1 MKRKISLEF
10 ILLIFSSLIVF
21 IIGAT
26 LFARHSLN
34 RITQLNLEKYLQIIE
49 IDYSNLNEQEI
60 VDKYT
65 DLNDYLRITF
75 IDKDGVVIT
84 DSLSTDLD
92 NHINRPEIQ
101 NIGNFY
107 IRRSSTLN
115 IDMMYLAKLVNDEIY
130 LRVAIPSSSV
140 LSFLNDFIALSVI
153 VGAVI
158 IVLSIMSS
166 NYLINQSL
174 KPLKDINNILK
185 SVNQGEYQ
193 EILPIIKYDEINQLI
208 NEINEI
214 NRTISENIKS
224 LKSEKLKSD
233 FLLEQMNQGICVLD
247 KDMKVVL
254 LNQYLQKLYHFN
266 IDFNLNKD
274 YRYLFRDDL
283 IQEKIKQVYK
293 DKGNQNLI
301 EKINDRFYSVTITYS
316 KEDWNFNSGV
326 ILIYTDITTI
336 KDIEILKRDF
346 FVNASHELKSPLTTI
361 LGSAEL
367 IVQGMVNDEATKND
381 LIERISS
388 EAKRMNNLVMD
399 MLILSE
405 YESKIKASEKQVI
418 NLPRLVEEIV
428 RNLELSISTNGI
440 ETIIDVVDVNIYFGH
455 EEIYQIIKNLV
466 ENAIKYGKEKGQ
478 VWINLSLDDKH
489 LVIKVKD
496 NGIGIPKKDLGRV
509 FERFYRVDKARS
521 KLTGGTGLGLSIVKH
536 IVLNYGGYIDLISN
550 ESEGTEVT
558 VLLPKK
564 ELNIL

>member
-49 IDYSNLNEQEI
+49 IDHSNLNEQEI
-60 VDKYT
+60 VDKYA

-75 IDKDGVVIT
+75 IDKDGVVIA

-107 IRRSSTLN
+107 IRRSNTLN

-166 NYLINQSL
+166 TYLINQSL

-326 ILIYTDITTI
+326 ILIYTDITAI

-405 YESKIKASEKQVI
+405 YESKNKASEKQVI

-440 ETIIDVVDVNIYFGH
+440 ETILEIVDVNIYFGH

-466 ENAIKYGKEKGQ
+466 ENAIKYGKEQGK
-478 VWINLSLDDKH
+478 VWINISLDDKH

-496 NGIGIPKKDLGRV
+496 DGIGIPKKDLGRV

-558 VLLPKK
+558 VMLPKK